1 MSSEGWAPKL
11 LGVSGLGKMKSTGM
25 EIDFLLCF
33 LSMLLNV
40 GHESIEII
48 SDKSCEQNFGFSG
61 L

>member
-1 MSSEGWAPKL
+1 MKGGPQKL

-25 EIDFLLCF
+25 EIHFLLGF

-48 SDKSCEQNFGFSG
+48 SDKSCE
-61 L
+61 